1 MDQMREQMRASA
13 QHWAQHFPILGMQWF
28 FGTAL
33 QLPPTHGYRPQRPS
47 HMLPSLRDSSAYS
60 STAAQV
66 ALCVTGMLGRLQP
79 AWLFR
84 GLVDANPDITFHL
97 FYVLQDGF
105 VFSSFAANSYA
116 ASFARLENATAI
128 IEALTRSRRRTRY
141 TIIARKSRTI

>member
-1 MDQMREQMRASA
+1 
-13 QHWAQHFPILGMQWF
+13 
-28 FGTAL
+28 
-33 QLPPTHGYRPQRPS
+33 
-47 HMLPSLRDSSAYS
+47 
-60 STAAQV
+60 
-66 ALCVTGMLGRLQP
+66 MLGRLQP

-141 TIIARKSRTI
+141 TIIARKSRTIQSWRRFLGVERLSKTEYPERVEAHVLDMFEKQAACAFGAQFPRISARMREHRASLFHVSERFASAC